1 MKKAGTNNNGQ
12 LTISTE
18 GVGKRFGRNWIIQDF
33 TDSFTSGEQIGIKGR
48 NGSGKST
55 LLRMLCG
62 QLTPS
67 RGALTFRIGEDEVK
81 TADIYRYVSWTGP
94 YLEIV
99 EELSIV
105 DFLRF
110 HFGMKPLLPG
120 IKLEEVPAMLELD
133 QVRNR
138 KLSDCSSGMRQRV
151 LLGSA
156 LYANTPLLLLDE
168 PTVTLDEA
176 AVAWFHDQL
185 ALHGT
190 GRLVFVASNDADD
203 LSGCGRVISL

>member
-1 MKKAGTNNNGQ
+1 MTNALNSLTPS
-12 LTISTE
+12 LTISAE
-18 GVGKRFGRNWIIQDF
+18 AVGKRFGRNWIIQDF
-33 TDSFTSGEQIGIKGR
+33 TDSFASGEKVGIKGR

-55 LLRMLCG
+55 LLRILCG

-67 RGALTFRIGEDEVK
+67 RGQLSFVLNGREVK
-81 TADIYRYVSWTGP
+81 TADFYRYVSWTGP

-99 EELSIV
+99 EELSIA

-110 HFGMKPLLPG
+110 HFGIKPLRKG
-120 IKLEEVPAMLELD
+120 IALEDVPAMLELD
-133 QVRNR
+133 RVRNR

-151 LLGSA
+151 MLGSA

-176 AVAWFHDQL
+176 AVAWFHSQL
-185 ALHGT
+185 SAYGA

-203 LSGCGRVISL
+203 LVGCRRVISL